1 MKKIGTYLAFPLLV
15 ILILLLYGF
24 SLKRN
29 QQKKVQK
36 IEVQFEGGE
45 NEFLTHES
53 VNKLLIQNNEE
64 FKNQPKSVIDLH
76 ELENLISANP
86 YVEEAVVFLTPRG
99 LLKTQIK
106 QREPLARIITNN
118 ESYYIDKYG
127 VKIPLSSNH
136 SARVP
141 LVLGVNSFK
150 DVKEITQLVN
160 YFFEDD
166 FLKKEIVAMKKMP
179 NDEYVFNV
187 RSGDYKINFGKCV
200 NIDKKIKKI
209 KAFYNKALLDKT
221 IHNYKTINVKY
232 HNQVVCTKQH
242 QVGKA
247 KSLGVKRGVVNNIT
261 QTIQSIQQAVDEA
274 ESVSGQK
281 IEEVVVG
288 IAGQH
293 IRSLHHSD
301 YITRTKSD
309 EVIEAKDI
317 NDLENQVHK
326 LVMLPGEEIIHVL
339 PQEFKVDSQADIKEP
354 IGMYGGRLEANFH
367 VVVGQVSSIRNIGRC
382 VKSAGLSLSDITLEP
397 LASASAVLSREEKEA
412 GVALIDIGGGTTDLA
427 IFKDGIIRHTA
438 VIPFGGNVITE
449 DIKEGCS
456 IIEKQAE
463 LLKVKF
469 GSAWPGEN
477 KETEIVSI
485 PGEHV
490 YLEIKNYGH
499 ETQKGKLIAGIV
511 LTGGGSQLKHLR
523 QLVEYIT
530 GMDARIGFPNEN
542 LAGESDDNLSSP
554 SYATA
559 VGLLMEGL
567 SKPEIERVV
576 EEKVVTEASFQ
587 PIESVEKESIVIED
601 KQVEPKRRAKS
612 FFDKFTERFKEFL
625 DNAE

>member
-1 MKKIGTYLAFPLLV
+1 MENNKIAVGLDIGTTKIVAM
-15 ILILLLYGF
+15 IGRKNEYG
-24 SLKRN
+24 
-29 QQKKVQK
+29 K
-36 IEVQFEGGE
+36 IEV
-45 NEFLTHES
+45 
-53 VNKLLIQNNEE
+53 
-64 FKNQPKSVIDLH
+64 
-76 ELENLISANP
+76 
-86 YVEEAVVFLTPRG
+86 
-99 LLKTQIK
+99 
-106 QREPLARIITNN
+106 
-118 ESYYIDKYG
+118 
-127 VKIPLSSNH
+127 
-136 SARVP
+136 
-141 LVLGVNSFK
+141 LG
-150 DVKEITQLVN
+150 I
-160 YFFEDD
+160 
-166 FLKKEIVAMKKMP
+166 
-179 NDEYVFNV
+179 
-187 RSGDYKINFGKCV
+187 
-200 NIDKKIKKI
+200 
-209 KAFYNKALLDKT
+209 
-221 IHNYKTINVKY
+221 
-232 HNQVVCTKQH
+232 
-242 QVGKA
+242 GKA

-274 ESVSGQK
+274 QSVSGQK
-281 IEEVVVG
+281 IENVVVG

-301 YITRTKSD
+301 YITREKSD
-309 EVIEAKDI
+309 EVIDEFDI
-317 NDLENQVHK
+317 ENLVGQVHK

-339 PQEFKVDSQADIKEP
+339 PQEYKVDSQPEIKEP

-397 LASASAVLSREEKEA
+397 LASASAVLSQEEKEA

-463 LLKVKF
+463 LLKIKF

-485 PGEHV
+485 PGLRGREPKEITLKNLSKIIHARVQEIIEHV

-511 LTGGGSQLKHLR
+511 LTGGGSQLQHLR

-530 GMDARIGFPNEN
+530 GMDARIGYPNEH
-542 LAGESDDNLSSP
+542 LAGDSDSVLSSP

-567 SKPEIERVV
+567 RKDIEVEEEVV
-576 EEKVVTEASFQ
+576 ESQPEVTTAINEASEEEVLEEQ
-587 PIESVEKESIVIED
+587 IVEKEYKVKEKSKSIFE
-601 KQVEPKRRAKS
+601 
-612 FFDKFTERFKEFL
+612 KFTEKFKEFL